1 MIIQIVFGVTM
12 LILSVLS
19 FRNVRLIRTVPR
31 QERNQVRSMKKKDF
45 QLLRCLFVHD
55 IVYIPLALL
64 VGGNYAYE
72 AATRDQTQ
80 TPLEQAINNFLNDFF
95 TFLFNIQ
102 CCASFYIF
110 VTISKAFRHELKRM
124 GYKMFG
130 KDLMPIREEE
140 ENRQN
145 NVELNVIVVSNVVL
159 PS

>member
-1 MIIQIVFGVTM
+1 
-12 LILSVLS
+12 
-19 FRNVRLIRTVPR
+19 
-31 QERNQVRSMKKKDF
+31 MKKKDF
-45 QLLRCLFVHD
+45 QLLRCLFVQG
-55 IVYIPLALL
+55 IVYIPFAMLIDGDY
-64 VGGNYAYE
+64 VYE

-95 TFLFNIQ
+95 TFLYNIQ
-102 CCASFYIF
+102 CCTSFYIF
-110 VTISKAFRHELKRM
+110 IAISKAFRHDLKRM
-124 GYKMFG
+124 AYKICG